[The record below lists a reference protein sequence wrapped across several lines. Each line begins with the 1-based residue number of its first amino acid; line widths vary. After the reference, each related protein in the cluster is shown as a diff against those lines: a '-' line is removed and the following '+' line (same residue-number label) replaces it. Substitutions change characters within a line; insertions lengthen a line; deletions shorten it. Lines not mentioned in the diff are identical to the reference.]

1 MFDKFGEF
9 NSAEELNMAAEGQFN
24 EGDMTGLKALAKENG
39 IPEELVEMYA
49 NGDIP
54 YLCDAQLAAEG
65 KIAVEMEEIRKNKKV
80 DPDMAQAI
88 ADYML
93 SRADEEKVAADIR
106 RKGKTIAG
114 CVEAMRQV
122 ASKKKKTNNM
132 VCIAPAEGFRIVR
145 EYYES

>member
-9 NSAEELNMAAEGQFN
+9 DSYTELNMAAEGQFN
-24 EGDMTGLKALAKENG
+24 EGDMKALKALAKENG
-39 IPEELVEMYA
+39 IPEDFVEMYA

-54 YLCDAQLAAEG
+54 FLCDAQVAAEG
-65 KIAVEMEEIRKNKKV
+65 KIAVEMEDIRKNGKV

-93 SRADEEKVAADIR
+93 SRADDEAVALQIR

-122 ASKKKKTNNM
+122 ASKKKKIGGM
-132 VCIAPAEGFRIVR
+132 VCIAPAEGFKIVR